1 MELYLGMAKSGKTT
15 AVYQEIS
22 QRIKEGLSNHTMLIV
37 PEQYTL
43 EAEKQLIQ
51 HLGSQGFIGVEVVSL
66 KRLSYKILSETG
78 FKMGTHVSET
88 GKLMLLQSIFSQ
100 SKLNLK
106 YYQNA
111 YEKSGFL
118 SRFLDLIKEF
128 KQSQLT
134 ASDLLA
140 LTESSVESEL
150 LKLKL
155 QDMASI
161 LEVYERAKSGTYF
174 DDEDLTQYFISELP
188 KSHWIKS
195 MCIFIDGFDSFSAL
209 EHQVIKALSENCKAL
224 TLTLPF
230 EGEFE
235 ESSALECFKH
245 TKSTWIRLLENNEI
259 GAQTQF
265 KNAYLEAPLVH
276 VAKGMAQY
284 PYPLY
289 KGDFEH
295 VFSGFSAASIAS
307 EVAYCAVQI
316 LKCVQEDGYRFDEIA
331 VVTNALETYDAAIQ
345 RTFSQYDIPFFLD
358 AKVGVLHQPLTHFM
372 LALLNLPLQYKDGLA
387 AIRMLKSGLV
397 SCEWSLVCEMELY
410 VKAYGVKIP
419 HFLKPFE
426 KEPIGKHTLEAL
438 NGLREKIAGI
448 LEPLLKL
455 SKEKQV
461 SAKSQILEIYSILES
476 NDVYQNL
483 YALSKDLEAQGDYMT
498 AREVVQVWN
507 AYMTLLDEM
516 VILMG
521 DRPIA
526 YSDLVKM
533 LQTGIEYLEVGRLPL
548 EKNVVLVGSLDRSK
562 SHPIKVLFLLGL
574 NEGVLPESGGAKA
587 LLLESEK
594 NALQKNGRPV
604 ISDYQMF
611 INKEAFN
618 VYMTLT
624 RPKDRVYLSYTRSDA
639 EGKTMRPSPYV
650 SKLTR
655 LLPKFEFKEEVRE
668 LLDEKAR
675 PYWVYSEVPT
685 YEKLAMAVRKMMDGY
700 PVNDAWWEVM
710 SWFKHER
717 PEDYAHLL
725 TGALHKN
732 TFEKLSKI
740 LTESLYPTPL
750 KSSVSA
756 LETYAQCPFKY
767 FVKTGLKPQKEKAFK
782 LELPDIGSM
791 FHSALEAFGKK
802 LYDEKKQWRDLDDA
816 SCDQYLEGI
825 VEKIIDNDLYQS
837 RFSYRYMANKL
848 KRVSKRAVH
857 TLRYQLSKGAFE
869 PRAFELAF
877 SEGVLGVPPII
888 ISLPNE
894 KQVYLRGVIDRV
906 DMLTIEGKTYI
917 NIIDYKSGS
926 KHLTLSEVYHGL
938 QMQLLVYLKA
948 CIGHPEYFRA
958 TSLYPGGAFYFRI
971 DDPFVDSTEKV
982 KAVVEGALNESL
994 KLDGLCLDEVEVL
1007 KGLDASL
1014 YETGKSDVVKVKFK
1028 NTGEFT
1034 KDSKAI
1040 NLEAFNAL
1048 MLWVEDNVREMAES
1062 ILEGDM
1068 SISPCKIGGFVS
1080 CQFCDYSALCQ
1091 FDVKF
1096 ENNAYRLLKV
1106 LDDEVIMEKV
1116 LSRGGEDHVD
1126 Q

>member
-15 AVYQEIS
+15 AVYQEIA
-22 QRIKEGLSNHTMLIV
+22 QRIKDGRSNLTMLIV

-51 HLGSQGFIGVEVVSL
+51 HLGAQGFIGVEVLSL

-134 ASDLLA
+134 GADLLA
-140 LTESSVESEL
+140 LTESSVENEL

-155 QDMASI
+155 EDMATI
-161 LEVYERAKSGTYF
+161 LNAYEMAKSGTYF

-188 KSHWIKS
+188 KSHWLKA
-195 MCIFIDGFDSFSAL
+195 MHIFIDGFDSFSAL

-224 TLTLPF
+224 SLTLPF
-230 EGEFE
+230 QGEFE
-235 ESSALECFKH
+235 AEAEFECFRH
-245 TKSTWIRLLENNEI
+245 TKNTWQRLAETIDIKEEKL
-259 GAQTQF
+259 F
-265 KNAYLEAPLVH
+265 KKDFLKPSLSH
-276 VAKGMAQY
+276 VAKGMSQY
-284 PYPLY
+284 PYPAY
-289 KGDFEH
+289 KGDFH
-295 VFSGFSAASIAS
+295 DTFFGFSAASIAS

-316 LKCVQEDGYRFDEIA
+316 LKCVQEDGFRYDEIA
-331 VVTNALETYDAAIQ
+331 VVTNALETYDTVIQ

-358 AKVGVLHQPLTHFM
+358 SKVGVLHQPLTHFM
-372 LALLNLPLQYKDGLA
+372 LALLNLPLQYKDGLGA
-387 AIRMLKSGLV
+387 VRMLKTGLV
-397 SCEWSLVCEMELY
+397 PCEWSLVYEMELY
-410 VKAYGVKIP
+410 VKAYGVKVP
-419 HFLKPFE
+419 QFLKPFE
-426 KEPIGKHTLEAL
+426 KEPVGNHSLEAL
-438 NGLREKIAGI
+438 NEVREQIANI
-448 LEPLLKL
+448 LAPLLKL
-455 SKEKQV
+455 SKEKEV
-461 SAKSQILEIYSILES
+461 PVKTQILELYNILES
-476 NDVYQNL
+476 NAIYQSL
-483 YALSKDLEAQGDYMT
+483 FSLSKEIEVQGDYMT
-498 AREVVQVWN
+498 AKELVQVWN
-507 AYMTLLDEM
+507 AYMNLFDEM
-516 VILMG
+516 VTLMG
-521 DRPIA
+521 ERPLA
-526 YSDLVKM
+526 YSELVKM
-533 LQTGIEYLEVGRLPL
+533 LQTGIEYMEVGRLPL

-562 SHPIKVLFLLGL
+562 SHPIKILFLLGL

-624 RPKDRVYLSYTRSDA
+624 RPKDRVYLSYTKSDA
-639 EGKTMRPSPYV
+639 EGKTMRPSPFV
-650 SKLTR
+650 SKLTK
-655 LLPKFEFKEEVRE
+655 LLPQFQFKEEVRE
-668 LLDEKAR
+668 LLDEEER
-675 PYWVYSEVPT
+675 PFWVYSEMPT
-685 YEKLAMAVRKMMDGY
+685 YEKLALSVRKMMDGY
-700 PVNDAWWEVM
+700 PVNDKWWEVM

-717 PEDYAHLL
+717 PEAYTHLL

-732 TFEKLSKI
+732 TFEKLSKS
-740 LTESLYPTPL
+740 LTEALYPTPL

-767 FVKTGLKPQKEKAFK
+767 FVKTGLTPQKEKAFK
-782 LELPDIGSM
+782 LDLPDIGSL
-791 FHSALEAFGKK
+791 FHSTLEAFGKT

-816 SCDQYLEGI
+816 TCDQYLEGI

-869 PRAFELAF
+869 PSAFELAF
-877 SEGVLGVPPII
+877 NDGMLGVPPIV
-888 ISLPNE
+888 ISLSNQ

-906 DMLTIEGKTYI
+906 DLLTVEDKTYI

-948 CIGHPEYFRA
+948 CIGQPEYFRA

-982 KAVVEGALNESL
+982 KALVEEALNESL
-994 KLDGLCLDEVEVL
+994 KLDGLCLDDVEVL

-1091 FDVKF
+1091 FDLKF
-1096 ENNAYRLLKV
+1096 ENNSYRLLKV

-1116 LSRGGEDHVD
+1116 LSRGGKDHVD